1 MFKEFIDYGF
11 AYSTNEWS
19 FRGPLLLQVLFAL
32 VLAIGTFLLP
42 ESPRYLV
49 SKNKEQHA
57 LSTIAILHG
66 KEEDDPAVTHEFNQ
80 IKVALDLEASMGQP
94 TWKEMFTTYKK
105 RSWIGIAVQALG
117 QMSGINIV
125 TVSQNV

>member
-1 MFKEFIDYGF
+1 M
-11 AYSTNEWS
+11 
-19 FRGPLLLQVLFAL
+19 QVLFAL
-32 VLAIGTFLLP
+32 ILALGTFLLP

-49 SKNKEQHA
+49 SKSRDQRA
-57 LSTIAILHG
+57 LTTIAVLHG
-66 KEEDDPAVTHEFNQ
+66 RDEDDPDVTHEYNQ
-80 IKVALDLEASMGQP
+80 IKVTLDLESKLGQP

-125 TVSQNV
+125 TVCYQRNFEATFN